1 MKYRYCIQ
9 KMLGF
14 GLTALLATAC
24 TDTWND
30 HYSVNTDIASNSDK
44 TLWQVIKEDEALAPF
59 AALLEKAGYNT
70 QLTQDRFFTVWA
82 PVGDFAYSEEDAE
95 LLEKEFVQNHIA
107 NYRHVGVGTLDE
119 KNGVKMLNGKRL
131 YFTGSTGNY
140 YFNNV
145 KVIETNIPAKNG
157 VIHLIGGNGEYS
169 KFSANIWEYL
179 EKNPKLAKFNAYLKE
194 HTDSTINH
202 TLSEA
207 GGSSIND
214 LGQVVYAD
222 TVWNVTNVWW
232 NRIGQFN
239 NEDSAYTV
247 IAPTDEAWDKM
258 YTKVA
263 SYLRFDSV
271 QVSKEKDGSPDSLKD
286 LMVKEYICRH
296 LAFSQSVNPI
306 TEIGAMDSLIST
318 YQMAYNPVVF
328 RDTECDSLFANQV
341 GEPVELS
348 NGIVHIVDQLNYS
361 PLTCWLDTIKMEA
374 ENTNYCYEFNNKD
387 NLGYDNV
394 VYQAVSVHRD
404 SAYYESVSGGR
415 YMLAEERVAGATG
428 SVVKLTY
435 TLPNAYAT
443 KYRIKVV
450 VVPAIYQNAEY
461 VDKKPAPITMGF
473 IYPSGDGLKEQI
485 NSIEYKYSDYDYQRV
500 DTLTFKD
507 KAGNE
512 FVTVPY
518 CEYGLTEPLTQ
529 LFVQMMHTTSSNR
542 AKLDHTLR
550 IDRIIME
557 PVE

>member
-44 TLWQVIKEDEALAPF
+44 TLWQVIQENDSLAEF
-59 AALLEKAGYNT
+59 AALLEKSGYNT
-70 QLTQDRFFTVWA
+70 LLTQDRFFTVWA

-119 KNGVKMLNGKRL
+119 RNGVKMLNGKRL
-131 YFTGSTGNY
+131 HFTGSTGNY

-157 VIHLIGGNGEYS
+157 VIHLIEDYS
-169 KFSANIWEYL
+169 KFSPNIWEYL

-202 TLSEA
+202 TLSEV

-214 LGQVVYAD
+214 FGQVVYAD
-222 TVWNVTNVWW
+222 TVWKVTNVWW

-258 YTKVA
+258 YAKVA

-271 QVSKEKDGSPDSLKD
+271 QVSKEKEGSPDSLQD

-306 TEIGAMDSLIST
+306 TEISAMDSLIST
-318 YQMAYNPVVF
+318 YQMAYNSVVF

-341 GEPVELS
+341 EDPVELS

-374 ENTNYCYEFNNKD
+374 ENTSYCYEFNNKD
-387 NLGYDNV
+387 ELGYDDV
-394 VYQAVSVHRD
+394 VYQVASINRD
-404 SAYYESVSGGR
+404 SAYYETVSGGL
-415 YMLAEERVAGATG
+415 YMLAEERVTRDNGM
-428 SVVKLTY
+428 VEITY
-435 TLPNAYAT
+435 TLPDAYAA

-461 VDKKPAPITMGF
+461 IDKKPAPINMIF
-473 IYPSGDGLKEQI
+473 IYPNGNGSKSQY
-485 NSIEYKYSDYDYQRV
+485 NSIEYKNDAYDYQRV

-507 KAGNE
+507 SATGND
-512 FVTVPY
+512 FVTIPY
-518 CEYGLTEPLTQ
+518 CEFGLTNPSTQ
-529 LFVQMMHTTSSNR
+529 LKIQMQHKRNSR
-542 AKLDHTLR
+542 GLDHTLR

>member
-44 TLWQVIKEDEALAPF
+44 TLWQVIKEDDSLAKF
-59 AALLEKAGYNT
+59 AALLEKSGYNT
-70 QLTQDRFFTVWA
+70 LLTQDRFFTVWA
-82 PVGDFAYSEEDAE
+82 PVGDFAYSEEDAA

-140 YFNNV
+140 YFNDV
-145 KVIETNIPAKNG
+145 KVIKTNIPAKNG

-258 YTKVA
+258 YAKVA

-271 QVSKEKDGSPDSLKD
+271 QVSKEKDGSPDSLQD

-341 GEPVELS
+341 EDPVELS

-394 VYQAVSVHRD
+394 VYQAVNVHRD
-404 SAYYESVSGGR
+404 SAYYETVSGGR

-428 SVVKLTY
+428 SVVQLTY
-435 TLPNAYAT
+435 TLPNAYAA

-473 IYPSGDGLKEQI
+473 IYPNGDGKKEQI

-507 KAGNE
+507 KAGND

-518 CEYGLTEPLTQ
+518 CEYGLTDPLTQ
-529 LFVQMMHTTSSNR
+529 LKIQMTHSRGSR
-542 AKLDHTLR
+542 GLDHTLR

>member
-24 TDTWND
+24 TDTWNE

-44 TLWQVIKEDEALAPF
+44 TLWQVIQDNDSLAEF
-59 AALLEKAGYNT
+59 AALLEKSGYNT
-70 QLTQDRFFTVWA
+70 LLTQDRFFTVWA
-82 PVGDFAYSEEDAE
+82 PVGDFAYSEEDAA

-131 YFTGSTGNY
+131 NFTGSTGNY

-169 KFSANIWEYL
+169 EFSANIWEYL
-179 EKNPKLAKFNAYLKE
+179 EKNPRLAKFNAYLKE

-271 QVSKEKDGSPDSLKD
+271 QVSKEKDGSPDSLQD

-341 GEPVELS
+341 EEVELS

-394 VYQAVSVHRD
+394 VYQAVNVHRD
-404 SAYYESVSGGR
+404 SAYYETVSGGR
-415 YMLAEERVAGATG
+415 YMLAEERIAGTTG
-428 SVVKLTY
+428 SSVSLTY
-435 TLPNAYAT
+435 TLPNVYAA

-461 VDKKPAPITMGF
+461 IDRKPAPITMTF
-473 IYPSGDGLKEQI
+473 IYPKGEGLKDQVS
-485 NSIEYKYSDYDYQRV
+485 SIEYRNDSYDCQRV

-507 KAGNE
+507 KAGND

-518 CEYGLTEPLTQ
+518 CEYGLTDPLTQ
-529 LFVQMMHTTSSNR
+529 LKIQMTHSRGSR
-542 AKLDHTLR
+542 GLDHTLR

>member
-44 TLWQVIKEDEALAPF
+44 TLWQVIKEDDSLAKF
-59 AALLEKAGYNT
+59 AALLEKSGYNT
-70 QLTQDRFFTVWA
+70 LLTQDRFFTVWA
-82 PVGDFAYSEEDAE
+82 PVGDFAYSEEDAA

-119 KNGVKMLNGKRL
+119 RNGVKMLNGKRL
-131 YFTGSTGNY
+131 HFTGSTGNY

-157 VIHLIGGNGEYS
+157 VIHLIEDYS
-169 KFSANIWEYL
+169 EFSPNIWEYL

-258 YTKVA
+258 YAKVA

-306 TEIGAMDSLIST
+306 TEISAMDSLIST
-318 YQMAYNPVVF
+318 YQMAYNPVIF

-341 GEPVELS
+341 EDPVELS

-394 VYQAVSVHRD
+394 VYQAVNVHRD
-404 SAYYESVSGGR
+404 SAYYETVSGGR

-428 SVVKLTY
+428 SVVQLTY
-435 TLPNAYAT
+435 TLPNAYAA
-443 KYRIKVV
+443 KYKIKVV

-473 IYPSGDGLKEQI
+473 IYPNGDGKKEQI

-507 KAGNE
+507 KAGND

-518 CEYGLTEPLTQ
+518 CEYGLTDPLTQ
-529 LFVQMMHTTSSNR
+529 LKIQMTHSRGSR
-542 AKLDHTLR
+542 GLDHTLR

>member
-44 TLWQVIKEDEALAPF
+44 TLWQVIQDNDSLAKF
-59 AALLEKAGYNT
+59 AALLEKSGYNT
-70 QLTQDRFFTVWA
+70 LLTQDRFFTVWA

-157 VIHLIGGNGEYS
+157 VIHLIEDYS
-169 KFSANIWEYL
+169 KFSPNIWEYL

-258 YTKVA
+258 YAKVA

-306 TEIGAMDSLIST
+306 TEISAMDSLIST

-341 GEPVELS
+341 GEPEELS

-435 TLPNAYAT
+435 TLPNAYAA